1 MTLHAPQSVIPKSPS
16 RRSVSSRRSSR
27 RSRDDDDDDDDNKMN
42 SSRHSGYSSGSI
54 NASDYY
60 SDNLEDRG
68 RADGDD
74 DVANE
79 QRGRSSKRRFP
90 SFPASKAR
98 FFSRKNGDGL
108 GNNVPPSDASA
119 SVNSHNRE
127 SFLASR
133 RKDNLFQNYAK
144 RIGGGLRR
152 RSLSRGRGGGE
163 GSHAGDGEGG
173 FDSRGHTIQIRP
185 EDEDD
190 GGDAIVHR
198 RPRSGSNG
206 QSQPQFDGHFRY
218 GHPQQQRYHGPNP
231 FLLTS
236 PRLLLSPRADLWMA
250 LAFTSCAA
258 ISSMAMARGLTAR
271 SRSSNGSALDKLA
284 LSVCALSFGISL
296 VVAVGFRYGPL
307 RGVLTKPVG
316 DDGNARNSNS
326 NLNLNSSSNVHPSN
340 DGASSNVIYRFCRA
354 RNVTPELLLLSLLS
368 ILWLMGIPIIADGSP
383 PDGPDDLTLAVAG
396 TDIWNANLFYSSWA
410 SSALVWYLLVEVVTL
425 ADRRGV
431 VEKYSLAEE
440 VSGDGMDIG
449 IENGGK
455 SHGDINHK
463 NNNILS
469 KRWSLLLLNSFVIL
483 SSSVNT
489 FYGPTCQGMLSQ
501 TDYCQRGLVGIVVG
515 GVFTELLI
523 LGVGILFR
531 LSRMTKKTTSLPDTE
546 DGHSSHSHPPQL
558 LVPILSKPTLHKAC
572 SLLSFF
578 CLLFQSINVAL
589 MTSPTGGGPAT
600 NSGTPYFASWVGFLL
615 AFELGLRYLEWFTSA
630 GSAIGGQ
637 WARGTDG
644 RSIDDANALPTS
656 GEDVKQLG
664 GPANSSDSST
674 QSSED
679 EETAGRR
686 PVAVLKTNRPHDV
699 KSEASLSNYGFSPPS
714 VDERPGGLRNTRAN
728 TATNNIKM
736 NNNKNEA
743 VDPYPDFV
751 SQTAGQGSLE
761 PEAMSFQNLAQ
772 RSPYSRRSTGGA
784 AAAGGGGGGID
795 AGAKANA
802 SQASRSTVKSWN
814 PGNDQHSQQ
823 RSNKSS
829 PGLNN
834 PSGYISRQKSI
845 HYNDINVDDDE
856 EVHSQVYYGDFPT
869 HDAKAEELDQDPQIT
884 RSRNQSQTSSNNNAN
899 TSNNLSPLHES
910 SNETS
915 HTDSMVYNMMNN
927 EGIEIH
933 PLKQPSND
941 GVDNKSSSSA
951 KRRHSRKGSN
961 GGESVKSSK
970 SNRSSKSSS
979 SRDQDGRR
987 RRRSSS
993 GHKKSSSTK
1002 ASGSMYSSPESMN
1015 ETVSSGSNPP
1025 PTIASEYSSQ
1035 EAASRAASRAR
1046 SNISGTSGQGQ
1057 QQRRG
1062 VPVPTMSSASAQGS
1076 RGGGNN
1082 STANS
1087 SGPPPP
1093 PFQRSPGSFPNEDV
1107 DASSQFSDYLN
1118 SIPMASINTNNKS
1131 PTDSDTIVSDPTI
1144 DAHFDPP
1151 AAAANSS
1158 AGGVPK
1164 STGSGN
1170 TSRRKNAVAGG
1181 SGAAANTTGSHSTS
1195 SSQYRRT
1202 SSDENPSSG
1211 ADHEQVDDIVKAALA
1226 YAEQTHGE
1234 EGVQRTSSARH
1245 EDHENSGFNQESIH
1259 SFYSDPN
1266 KRLPPPAGGSGS
1278 KNNRSRGSHASDDV
1292 NNLVKQAL
1300 SQAGH
1305 GNRQFQ
1311 PPARPQNTRQK
1322 SLYDAKS
1329 VSSMYSETTDFTDQ
1343 EAGQHFDC

>member
-1 MTLHAPQSVIPKSPS
+1 MTLHAPQSIIPKSPS

-27 RSRDDDDDDDDNKMN
+27 RSRDDDDDDNNKMN
-42 SSRHSGYSSGSI
+42 SSRHSGYSSGSL
-54 NASDYY
+54 NASDYF
-60 SDNLEDRG
+60 SDNLEDGG
-68 RADGDD
+68 RADSDD
-74 DVANE
+74 DAANE
-79 QRGRSSKRRFP
+79 QRGRRSSKKRFP
-90 SFPASKAR
+90 SFLASKGR
-98 FFSRKNGDGL
+98 FLSRRNGD
-108 GNNVPPSDASA
+108 SRRIDATSSETSA

-163 GSHAGDGEGG
+163 GSHADDGEGEL
-173 FDSRGHTIQIRP
+173 DSRGHAIQIRP
-185 EDEDD
+185 DDVDD
-190 GGDAIVHR
+190 GGDAIAHR
-198 RPRSGSNG
+198 RPRSDSRG

-231 FLLTS
+231 FVLTS

-250 LAFTSCAA
+250 LAFASCAA

-307 RGVLTKPVG
+307 RGALTRPVG
-316 DDGNARNSNS
+316 DDGSAR
-326 NLNLNSSSNVHPSN
+326 NLNLNSNSN
-340 DGASSNVIYRFCRA
+340 AIYRFCRA

-368 ILWLMGIPIIADGSP
+368 ILWLVGIPIIADGSP
-383 PDGPDDLTLAVAG
+383 PDSPDDLTLAVAG

-431 VEKYSLAEE
+431 VERYLLPEE
-440 VSGDGMDIG
+440 ASGEGMGIDI
-449 IENGGK
+449 EHGGK
-455 SHGDINHK
+455 SDGDINRN

-489 FYGPTCQGMLSQ
+489 FYGPMCQGMLSQ

-515 GVFTELLI
+515 GVFTELLV
-523 LGVGILFR
+523 LGVAVLFR
-531 LSRMTKKTTSLPDTE
+531 LSHMTKKTSALPHTE
-546 DGHSSHSHPPQL
+546 DDGRSSHSHPPQL
-558 LVPILSKPTLHKAC
+558 LVPIVSKPTLHKAC

-600 NSGTPYFASWVGFLL
+600 NSGTTYFASWVGFLL

-630 GSAIGGQ
+630 GSAVGGP
-637 WARGTDG
+637 WARGADG
-644 RSIDDANALPTS
+644 RSIDDPNALPTS
-656 GEDVKQLG
+656 GEDLKRLG
-664 GPANSSDSST
+664 APANSSDSST

-686 PVAVLKTNRPHDV
+686 PVAVLKTNHPHDV
-699 KSEASLSNYGFSPPS
+699 KSEASLSNCGFSPPS
-714 VDERPGGLRNTRAN
+714 VDERPGGLRNPRAN
-728 TATNNIKM
+728 IATNNI
-736 NNNKNEA
+736 NSNINKNEA

-761 PEAMSFQNLAQ
+761 PEAMSYQNLAQ
-772 RSPYSRRSTGGA
+772 RSPYSRRSTGGTA
-784 AAAGGGGGGID
+784 AAAGGGID
-795 AGAKANA
+795 AGANANA
-802 SQASRSTVKSWN
+802 SQASRSTVQSWN
-814 PGNDQHSQQ
+814 PGDDQHNQQ

-845 HYNDINVDDDE
+845 HYNDIHVDDDGE
-856 EVHSQVYYGDFPT
+856 NHSQVYYGAFPT
-869 HDAKAEELDQDPQIT
+869 HNAKAEELDHDPQIT

-927 EGIEIH
+927 DGIEIH

-951 KRRHSRKGSN
+951 KRRHSRKNSS

-979 SRDQDGRR
+979 SRDKDGRR

-993 GHKKSSSTK
+993 GHKKSSVSK

-1035 EAASRAASRAR
+1035 QAASRAASRAR
-1046 SNISGTSGQGQ
+1046 SNVSGTSGQGQ
-1057 QQRRG
+1057 QPRRG
-1062 VPVPTMSSASAQGS
+1062 IPVPIMSSASAHGS
-1076 RGGGNN
+1076 REGSN
-1082 STANS
+1082 SIANS

-1093 PFQRSPGSFPNEDV
+1093 PFQRSPGSYPNEDM

-1131 PTDSDTIVSDPTI
+1131 PEDSGTIVSDTTT

-1151 AAAANSS
+1151 AAAANTS
-1158 AGGVPK
+1158 AGGVPR

-1181 SGAAANTTGSHSTS
+1181 SGAAANATTGSHSTS

-1226 YAEQTHGE
+1226 YAEQSHGD
-1234 EGVQRTSSARH
+1234 EGVQRTSSARQ
-1245 EDHENSGFNQESIH
+1245 EDYDHSGFNQESIH
-1259 SFYSDPN
+1259 SFYSDSN
-1266 KRLPPPAGGSGS
+1266 KRMPPPSGGSGS
-1278 KNNRSRGSHASDDV
+1278 KNNRSRGSHASADV

-1329 VSSMYSETTDFTDQ
+1329 VTSMYSEATDITDQ